1 MTARALRP
9 LLLGNWKMHCTA
21 SQAAAC
27 CRELLPRLPPGA
39 DREVAIAP
47 PFTALA
53 AAAEALRGAAV
64 RLAAQD
70 LFWENEGPYTGEVSP
85 VMLQDLGVVYVIVGH
100 SERRQHLGETD
111 LMVNR
116 KVRAALRSDLRPV
129 LCVGEQQAARGSG
142 RAAPVVR
149 TQLLHAV
156 EDLSP
161 SDLPHLAVAYEPVWA
176 IGTGTA
182 ATPGDAAE
190 MHAFIR
196 RELLVRFG
204 EAGRG
209 VRVLYGGSV
218 TAANIDAFMARPEI
232 DGALVGGA
240 SLKAEE
246 FARIVAFR
254 ESA

>member
-1 MTARALRP
+1 
-9 LLLGNWKMHCTA
+9 
-21 SQAAAC
+21 
-27 CRELLPRLPPGA
+27 
-39 DREVAIAP
+39 
-47 PFTALA
+47 
-53 AAAEALRGAAV
+53 
-64 RLAAQD
+64 
-70 LFWENEGPYTGEVSP
+70 
-85 VMLQDLGVVYVIVGH
+85 
-100 SERRQHLGETD
+100 
-111 LMVNR
+111 
-116 KVRAALRSDLRPV
+116 
-129 LCVGEQQAARGSG
+129 
-142 RAAPVVR
+142 VVR

-161 SDLPHLAVAYEPVWA
+161 GDLPHLAVAYEPVWA

-190 MHAFIR
+190 MHEFIR
-196 RELLVRFG
+196 RELQVRFG
-204 EAGRG
+204 EAGRR

-240 SLKAEE
+240 SLRAEE